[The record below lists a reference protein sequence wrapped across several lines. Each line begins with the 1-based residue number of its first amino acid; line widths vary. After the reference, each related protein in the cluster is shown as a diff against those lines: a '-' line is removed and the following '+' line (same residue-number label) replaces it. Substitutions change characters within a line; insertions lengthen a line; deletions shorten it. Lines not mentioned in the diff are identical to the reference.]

1 MLRTLFKTAALGLA
15 IAAALPAAAQS
26 DFPKSPVTLIVP
38 FGPGGTSDIMAR
50 LLQQPQAE
58 ALGATV
64 VVENRGGAGGAI
76 GMNALSRAKPDG
88 YTIGLSVIGPE
99 ILQPSMR
106 NTGYGPDDFDHL
118 CGTYDV
124 PLMMMV
130 KPDSP
135 YQSLADVMKDAKS
148 QPGKLTY
155 ASSGAG
161 TVLHLAMTMLLAA
174 NQAEGLHVPYKNSSE
189 MVTALMGGQV
199 AVFND
204 TPTIATQYG
213 LRGIAVYDD
222 KRMATS
228 PDVPTAAEAGF
239 PIKASVWGG
248 LIAPRGLPDAVRAKL
263 EAACKTATHTEAYQ
277 RRAKELNTPL
287 AYRDGQQYGQF
298 VREEMQRYSKLIKE
312 TGLATQQ

>member
-1 MLRTLFKTAALGLA
+1 MLRTVLATAALGLA
-15 IAAALPAAAQS
+15 ATAAQPVLAQS
-26 DFPKSPVTLIVP
+26 GYPTNPVTLLVP

-50 LLQQPQAE
+50 LLQQPLAE
-58 ALGATV
+58 ALGTTV

-76 GMNALSRAKPDG
+76 GMSALARAKPDG

-106 NTGYGPDDFDHL
+106 NTGYGPDDFEHL

-135 YQSLADVMKDAKS
+135 YKSLADVIEDAKRK
-148 QPGKLTY
+148 PGGLTY

-161 TVLHLAMTMLLAA
+161 TVLHLAMTMLLEA
-174 NQAEGLHVPYKNSSE
+174 NQAPGLHVPYKNSSE

-199 AVFND
+199 DVFND
-204 TPTIATQYG
+204 TPTISTQYR
-213 LRGIAVYDD
+213 LRGLAVYDD
-222 KRMATS
+222 KRLPAF

-239 PIKASVWGG
+239 PLKASVWGG
-248 LIAPRGLPDAVRAKL
+248 LIAPRGLPEPVRAKL
-263 EAACKTATHTEAYQ
+263 EQACRDATHTEAYQ
-277 RRAKELNTPL
+277 RRAAQINTPL
-287 AYRDGQQYGQF
+287 AYRDGQQYGRF
-298 VREEMQRYSKLIKE
+298 VREEMQRYSRLIQE
-312 TGLATQQ
+312 TGLASQQ